1 MINKDTNI
9 NHNFYKCIDKNDCIK
24 FVIDEVNNFQEKSL
38 ILTEKIK
45 QKKLCKQ
52 DIKDWN
58 IMWKSLE
65 KKLFGKKF
73 LKCVEENCNDSY
85 LQLKDKLKNLL
96 VASTAYET
104 AISQDIK
111 INGFTIEK
119 ELLKNVFHQFNRLIE
134 KLP

>member
-1 MINKDTNI
+1 MQDDKN
-9 NHNFYKCIDKNDCIK
+9 NFYKCIDKNDCIK
-24 FVIDEVNNFQEKSL
+24 FVIDEVNNFQEQSMV
-38 ILTEKIK
+38 LTEKIK

-58 IMWKSLE
+58 NMCKSLE

-73 LKCVEENCNDSY
+73 LKCVEDNCNDSY
-85 LQLKDKLKNLL
+85 LKLKDKLKN
-96 VASTAYET
+96 VSVSSNAYET

-111 INGFTIEK
+111 INGPTIEK
-119 ELLKNVFHQFNRLIE
+119 ELLKDVFHQFNRLID